1 MGNVKAVYKTY
12 IDAIHFRRSQQDRLR
27 EQENNAD
34 KEGKEIYIPD
44 ERVDRVKRL
53 AQLPDIYE
61 RLAAAL
67 APSIYENEDVKKG
80 ILLQLFGGT
89 RKDFTNAGRGHF
101 RSELNI
107 LLCGDPG
114 TSKSQL
120 LQYVYNLIPRSQYT
134 SGKGSSAVGLTAYV
148 TKDPETRQ
156 LCLQTGALVLADNGV
171 CCIDEFDKMND
182 STRSVLHEV
191 MEQQTLSIAK
201 AGIICQ
207 LNARTS
213 ILAAANPIESQWN
226 PKKTII
232 DNIQLPHTLMSRFDL
247 IFLMLDPQDEAYDR
261 RLGRHLV
268 SLYYRSDEAAK
279 DEQLDMSVLRDYLL
293 YAK

>member
-1 MGNVKAVYKTY
+1 MG
-12 IDAIHFRRSQQDRLR
+12 
-27 EQENNAD
+27 
-34 KEGKEIYIPD
+34 
-44 ERVDRVKRL
+44 
-53 AQLPDIYE
+53 
-61 RLAAAL
+61 
-67 APSIYENEDVKKG
+67 VKKG
-80 ILLQLFGGT
+80 ILLQLFGGN
-89 RKDFTNAGRGHF
+89 RKDFSKSGRGQF

-156 LCLQTGALVLADNGV
+156 LVLQTGALVLADNGV
-171 CCIDEFDKMND
+171 CCIDEFDKMSD
-182 STRSVLHEV
+182 ATRSILHEV

-207 LNARTS
+207 LIARSS
-213 ILAAANPIESQWN
+213 ILAAANPEESQWN
-226 PKKTII
+226 PKRTIVE
-232 DNIQLPHTLMSRFDL
+232 NIKLPHTLMSRFGL
-247 IFLMLDPQDEAYDR
+247 IFLMLDPQDEVYDR

-268 SLYYRSDEAAK
+268 SLYYRSDDQAK
-279 DEQLDMSVLRDYLL
+279 EEQLDMSILRDYLV
-293 YAK
+293 YAKQTYTPKL